1 MPVHQI
7 ASHDAEPIEKI
18 SNLTKPEDLLTRE
31 LLQSSFANKGA
42 DMSTVFSTANG
53 FVNTITSAYNTHH
66 RLILKFVNLVVSLT
80 FLYILTS

>member
-53 FVNTITSAYNTHH
+53 FVNTITSAYN